1 MSDLDGNGVGP
12 AEGAQATATDDG
24 TTVVADGYTVKLE
37 GPGLTLERA
46 VPSAVALQIV
56 GLAMSPG
63 GAQPVQPTGT
73 ATVATVVP
81 QGAAPVQGVSHAIPQ
96 PTRQAV
102 GEYVRSTGAT
112 KNAEKIT
119 AIGAWLQDHREKE
132 SFARDDVKAQFKNIG
147 ERPPQNWSRDF
158 QSTIPLGWIAPDHD
172 DPNAYWVTQ
181 SGRDAIKAQF
191 AGDSKPRTRRSRPRR
206 KSPESAS
213 AKDEA

>member
-1 MSDLDGNGVGP
+1 MSDLGGNGVEPPENPQTTGI
-12 AEGAQATATDDG
+12 DDG
-24 TTVVADGYTVKLE
+24 TTAVADGYTVKLE

-81 QGAAPVQGVSHAIPQ
+81 KGAAPVQDVSHAIPQ

-119 AIGAWLQDHREKE
+119 AIGAWLQDHLEKE

-172 DPNAYWVTQ
+172 DPNAFWVTK
-181 SGRDAIKAQF
+181 SGRDAIDAKF
-191 AGDSKPRTRRSRPRR
+191 ASEIKPRIRRPRSRR
-206 KSPESAS
+206 KSAESAS
-213 AKDEA
+213 EKDED